1 MKTCSYC
8 GRQNDDTAIACSEC
22 GTGMVSLPA
31 PEVDAQLSD
40 PAAALVI
47 VGSFTTLAQ
56 ASLLSTRLEA
66 AGIESC
72 IPEEYATQIF
82 SNVIPLGCVTV
93 RVAAKDFE
101 AAQAIAV
108 AMAQTEPSPAA
119 DGALQA
125 GESNRSRPSG
135 PTREAMIVISA
146 MVVVVPILF
155 GVLVHLIRENAAMGP
170 LFWLWA
176 LFSVA
181 CLFWARYVFRRYR
194 PLALGCMAI
203 DMLQLDSLLV
213 LFMAIDLPA
222 NSRSVPFTP
231 PPTRN
236 PHNW

>member
-8 GRQNDDTAIACSEC
+8 GRQNDATAVVCSEC
-22 GTGMVSLPA
+22 GTGVVSLPA

-40 PAAALVI
+40 PAGALVI
-47 VGSFTTLAQ
+47 VGSFNTMAQ

-66 AGIESC
+66 AGIEAC

-101 AAQAIAV
+101 AAQAIATG
-108 AMAQTEPSPAA
+108 MAETEPSPAVEGSSKA
-119 DGALQA
+119 GVHQV
-125 GESNRSRPSG
+125 GESNRSRSRDLPRQAVG
-135 PTREAMIVISA
+135 VITVIVVLIP
-146 MVVVVPILF
+146 MLF
-155 GVLVHLIRENAAMGP
+155 GVIAHLIRERAAMGP

-181 CLFWARYVFRRYR
+181 SLFWARYVFRRYR

-203 DMLQLDSLLV
+203 DVLQLVSFLV

-231 PPTRN
+231 PP
-236 PHNW
+236 P